1 MSCRRFAL
9 LTDTQQRRS
18 APLAGSSGASWGQ
31 ERTRSP
37 SSTRSSAARA
47 APRSPALP
55 GPVVLPPPR
64 RGSDPPVGGS
74 APAPGRWHRAAPGR
88 RRLRVSLPMGRAGL
102 REPHGVLVHGARQ
115 QSGQRLDRLRTG
127 APRSPG
133 SAGASTRCRPDDSAS
148 SSRRRA
154 PAQQAGPVD
163 EHDPRRRRLRAAPRN
178 TRHPATS
185 RPHGSGD
192 RLPAS
197 TTRSATR
204 SATAPGPR
212 RTAPRCRRTDGRA
225 SPSSPRPRRRRSAAR
240 PRRTRC
246 GRTGTPPRPAAPT
259 GSARAVRT
267 ERHAPSPID
276 VPKVRH

>member
-1 MSCRRFAL
+1 VSCRRFAL

-31 ERTRSP
+31 GRTRSP

-102 REPHGVLVHGARQ
+102 REPHGVLLHGARQ

-154 PAQQAGPVD
+154 PAQQAGFVD

-178 TRHPATS
+178 TRYPATS
-185 RPHGSGD
+185 RPHGSGTASPRRPPD
-192 RLPAS
+192 PPPGPPPLQDRGEQRRAAVELMGGRARRHPGPGDDGRRPDRAVPVVGEQALRLVQQRLP
-197 TTRSATR
+197 
-204 SATAPGPR
+204 GPLALSGPNAMPPPQLTYR
-212 RTAPRCRRTDGRA
+212 RYVT
-225 SPSSPRPRRRRSAAR
+225 
-240 PRRTRC
+240 
-246 GRTGTPPRPAAPT
+246 
-259 GSARAVRT
+259 
-267 ERHAPSPID
+267 
-276 VPKVRH
+276 